1 MSLAKITRIAGRA
14 LAVPGDDIDTDR
26 IIPARYLRC
35 VTFDGLGEH
44 AFRDE
49 RFTPEGV
56 AREHPMNRPDARE
69 AAILVSG
76 QNFGCGS
83 SREHAPQ
90 SLWRFGFKAI
100 VAGSFA
106 EIFFGN
112 STGIGVPCATLA
124 PADLAELTAWVQ
136 ANPSGSVEVDVA
148 ALEVRAGGK
157 AWKAGMPESARS
169 SLVSGR
175 WDSIADLL
183 EGAGDAERVGK
194 ALPYVR

>member
-1 MSLAKITRIAGRA
+1 MSLAKITRVTARA
-14 LAVPGDDIDTDR
+14 LAVPGDDVDTDR

-90 SLWRFGFKAI
+90 SLWRFGFKAV

-112 STGIGVPCATLA
+112 STGIGVPCVCLSKD
-124 PADLAELTAWVQ
+124 DLAALTAWVQ
-136 ANPSGSVEVDVA
+136 ANPQNEVTVD
-148 ALEVRAGGK
+148 LESLKVVAGGK
-157 AWKAGMPESARS
+157 SYPAVMPESARS
-169 SLVSGR
+169 VLMGGK
-175 WDSIADLL
+175 WDSVAELL
-183 EGAGDAERVGK
+183 EGAAAVDALAK
-194 ALPYVR
+194 TLPYVR

>member
-1 MSLAKITRIAGRA
+1 MSLAKITRIAGRS

-26 IIPARYLRC
+26 IIPARFLRC

-49 RFTPEGV
+49 RYTPEGV
-56 AREHPMNRPDARE
+56 AREHPMNRPDAGQ

-90 SLWRFGFKAI
+90 SLWRFGFKAVI
-100 VAGSFA
+100 AGSFA

-112 STGIGVPCATLA
+112 STGIGMPCVTLE
-124 PADLAELTAWVQ
+124 PADLAALTAWVQ
-136 ANPSGSVEVDVA
+136 ANPAGEVAIDLGAMTVT
-148 ALEVRAGGK
+148 AGGK
-157 AWKAGMPESARS
+157 VMKAGMPESARS
-169 SLVSGR
+169 SLTTGK

-183 EGAGDAERVGK
+183 EGSADAERVAKG
-194 ALPYVR
+194 LPYVG

>member
-1 MSLAKITRIAGRA
+1 MSLAKITRVTARA
-14 LAVPGDDIDTDR
+14 LAVPGDDVDTDR

-49 RFTPEGV
+49 RFAPDGSPKD
-56 AREHPMNRPDARE
+56 HPMNSSQAKGSG
-69 AAILVSG
+69 ILVAG
-76 QNFGCGS
+76 FNFGCGS

-112 STGIGVPCATLA
+112 STGIGVPCVCLSKD
-124 PADLAELTAWVQ
+124 DLAALTAWVQ
-136 ANPSGSVEVDVA
+136 ANPQNEVTVD
-148 ALEVRAGGK
+148 LESLKVVAGGK
-157 AWKAGMPESARS
+157 SYPAVMPESARS
-169 SLVSGR
+169 VLMGGK
-175 WDSIADLL
+175 WDSVAELL
-183 EGAGDAERVGK
+183 EGASAVDALAK
-194 ALPYVR
+194 TLPYVR

>member
-69 AAILVSG
+69 AAILISG

-90 SLWRFGFKAI
+90 SLWRFGFKAFI
-100 VAGSFA
+100 AGSFA

-112 STGIGVPCATLA
+112 STGIGVPCVTLN
-124 PADLAELTAWVQ
+124 PADLAVLTALVQ
-136 ANPSGSVEVDVA
+136 ANPAETVTID
-148 ALEVRAGGK
+148 LESLQVQAGGK
-157 AWKAGMPESARS
+157 TFKAAMPDSARS
-169 SLVSGR
+169 SLLAGK

-183 EGAGDAERVGK
+183 EGAASADTIGK
-194 ALPYVR
+194 SLPYVK